1 MIAFRVYFVYNTSN
15 NLRGISM
22 EEEDAKK
29 ELRRKIISAGLL
41 LATLATV
48 AAQLFLMK
56 KTEKTQVNKSSE
68 AIMVDPNN

>member
-1 MIAFRVYFVYNTSN
+1 
-15 NLRGISM
+15 M

-29 ELRRKIISAGLL
+29 GLRRKIISAGLL

-56 KTEKTQVNKSSE
+56 KTEKTLVNKSSE